1 MRGHIRII
9 VAYDEVQE
17 KLTFHIVDTGRGI
30 KQNEMGQLFK
40 QFGKI
45 WRTAGVNSEGIGM
58 GLMICQNL
66 VKANQ
71 GAITVFSE
79 GVNKG
84 STFSFSFSAEPFI
97 KN

>member
-1 MRGHIRII
+1 M
-9 VAYDEVQE
+9 
-17 KLTFHIVDTGRGI
+17 LNFHVVDNGKGI
-30 KQNEMGQLFK
+30 NEDEMGQLFK
-40 QFGKI
+40 QFGKLL
-45 WRTAGVNSEGIGM
+45 RTASMNNEGIGM